1 MTLQIKD
8 LTYRDDESDFGTL
21 IAFDVLAVALAP
33 LVEPG
38 PVWSVDN
45 DWDGELRTDSPMN
58 FATLTDAFAK
68 TQATPCT
75 WDQLVK
81 LLRQAFQFYD
91 LEIDGRAAVSGLS
104 DPSITLVNVDAVAWE
119 ITGERAFLDR
129 LAPAFQN
136 AKVIETP
143 EQLRA

>member
-1 MTLQIKD
+1 
-8 LTYRDDESDFGTL
+8 
-21 IAFDVLAVALAP
+21 
-33 LVEPG
+33 
-38 PVWSVDN
+38 
-45 DWDGELRTDSPMN
+45 
-58 FATLTDAFAK
+58 
-68 TQATPCT
+68 
-75 WDQLVK
+75 VK

-104 DPSITLVNVDAVAWE
+104 DPSITVVNVDAVAWE